1 MLKKENFDLPPTPPD
16 TPATTLVL
24 AAARLTNVPPTPLA
38 SPKPKKRVCFAV
50 DYLVRLFL
58 ITRARAIGSPERAV
72 LEPARLILPPKRA
85 TPLLPPTIKDLFTK
99 GY

>member
-1 MLKKENFDLPPTPPD
+1 VLKKENFDLPLTPLD

-24 AAARLTNVPPTPLA
+24 AATYLTNVPLIPLA
-38 SPKPKKRVCFAV
+38 SLKPKKRVRFAV
-50 DYLVRLFL
+50 DYLVCLFL
-58 ITRARAIGSPERAV
+58 ITRARAIGSLERAV
-72 LEPARLILPPKRA
+72 LEPARLILLPKRA